1 MHTMSTEQLRSV
13 CAANGVLHLLP
24 KDAVQSD
31 IIEMLEGLLYGA
43 DTAAAAKKATAS
55 RKGKSSKSMNVDGDD
70 GGDSDYQLED
80 DDWDWFRFIPIDN
93 G

>member
-1 MHTMSTEQLRSV
+1 M
-13 CAANGVLHLLP
+13 
-24 KDAVQSD
+24 QSD

-80 DDWDWFRFIPIDN
+80 DD
-93 G
+93 